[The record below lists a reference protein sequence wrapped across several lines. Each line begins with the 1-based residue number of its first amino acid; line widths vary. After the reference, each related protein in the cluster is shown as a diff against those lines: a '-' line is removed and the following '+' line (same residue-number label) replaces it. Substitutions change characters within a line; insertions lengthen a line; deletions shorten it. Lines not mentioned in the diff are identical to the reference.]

1 MNKEIIKI
9 TESDLHNIIKESVT
23 RVINEMMQE
32 GPYWYCEFE
41 DKKGNTVWKMIYAKS
56 TPGAFKH
63 SMEMGARIGMEPK
76 FETLRG
82 ATKEEIR
89 AFKKMIKQRAKENSI
104 FNKN

>member
-9 TESDLHNIIKESVT
+9 TESDLHNIIKESVNKI
-23 RVINEMMQE
+23 INEMQE
-32 GPYWYCEFE
+32 GPYWQCEFE
-41 DKKGNTVWKMIYAKS
+41 DADGNTMWKMIYAKS

-63 SMEMGARIGMEPK
+63 SMEMGAKIGMEPK

-89 AFKKMIKQRAKENSI
+89 AFKKMIKSRIE
-104 FNKN
+104 